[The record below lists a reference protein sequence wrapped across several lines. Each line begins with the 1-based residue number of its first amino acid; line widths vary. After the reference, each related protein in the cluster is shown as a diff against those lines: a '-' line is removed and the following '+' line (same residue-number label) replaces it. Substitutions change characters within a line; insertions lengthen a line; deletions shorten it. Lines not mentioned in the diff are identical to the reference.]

1 MNNQLVTTGPD
12 LSRAD
17 MFFDRP
23 LIVTD
28 WIQIQHE
35 IASGVR
41 RSSEV
46 LQELVAMEPL
56 AENDPRDLQHWQK
69 QQVLRYCLLH
79 EAGKKMTTSIVCD
92 ECADRFVDPL
102 YGDED
107 KHIKRCIYCEEESQ
121 QTYNGGGRGSCEY
134 VQPRYNPR
142 TLSWGLLY
150 YQSHVGRHDNNVFL
164 LWLADFY
171 KTRQEA
177 QAAIQPVKHYI
188 DWLNIKY
195 NGMLVHW
202 MHFTNF
208 IDMEDI
214 MAMKL
219 PLTPEEF
226 RAVLRSKIEAHMAQE
241 QNVMS
246 YYVRDALNEH
256 DRKEKDE

>member
-1 MNNQLVTTGPD
+1 MNNQLATTGPD

-23 LIVTD
+23 FIVTD
-28 WIQIQHE
+28 WDQARHE
-35 IASGVR
+35 IKAGLWKSTEIVQA
-41 RSSEV
+41 
-46 LQELVAMEPL
+46 LKALEPL
-56 AENDPRDLQHWQK
+56 AEHDPRDLQHWQ
-69 QQVLRYCLLH
+69 QQQYLRLTLLH
-79 EAGKKMTTSIVCD
+79 EAGKPLLSNVTCE
-92 ECADRFVDPL
+92 ECGSRKADPL
-102 YGDED
+102 YGAES
-107 KHIKRCIYCEEESQ
+107 KYTKRCLHCEEENE
-121 QTYNGGGRGSCEY
+121 QTYNGGSRGSCEF

-142 TLSWGLLY
+142 SLSWGLLY
-150 YQSHVGRHDNNVFL
+150 YQSHAGRHDNVFL

-202 MHFTNF
+202 MRFTSF

-246 YYVRDALNEH
+246 YYVSDALKEH